1 MIKTKYYLLTSLLLN
16 FHISLGQEST
26 IKEVINEITQTHF
39 QNSQNRGL
47 AIGIIYKDSVQS
59 FYFGGKYT
67 SIIKDVGPN
76 TLFEIGSVTK
86 LFTVHIFNELEKLE
100 VISRTDLLSK
110 YLPKEIYKGKKWVNQ
125 IRLVDIVT
133 HTSGLPSFDSIKDL
147 ETIEGFD
154 SEDPFSVFNS
164 NFILNTLK
172 ELETISEY
180 GTVSY
185 SNFGF
190 GVLGYVLEK
199 TTNTSFE
206 NLFENFIK
214 IDLGLTNTYLRIPE
228 EQVINAAIPHKGD
241 EQIPLIQLYNLSP
254 SGSLKS
260 TLPDVMKFLKYYV
273 DSYDTSYHTKNI
285 LSDQYPVTD
294 EIIPFGWGTIRKNN
308 IDLFFHTGGTYG
320 SNSIVCIIP
329 EKKIG
334 ISILSNNDL
343 NNGLN
348 NYLLSIVDFF
358 TR

>member
-164 NFILNTLK
+164 NFILNTL
-172 ELETISEY
+172 
-180 GTVSY
+180 
-185 SNFGF
+185 
-190 GVLGYVLEK
+190 
-199 TTNTSFE
+199 
-206 NLFENFIK
+206 
-214 IDLGLTNTYLRIPE
+214 
-228 EQVINAAIPHKGD
+228 
-241 EQIPLIQLYNLSP
+241 
-254 SGSLKS
+254 
-260 TLPDVMKFLKYYV
+260 
-273 DSYDTSYHTKNI
+273 
-285 LSDQYPVTD
+285 
-294 EIIPFGWGTIRKNN
+294 
-308 IDLFFHTGGTYG
+308 
-320 SNSIVCIIP
+320 
-329 EKKIG
+329 
-334 ISILSNNDL
+334 
-343 NNGLN
+343 
-348 NYLLSIVDFF
+348 
-358 TR
+358 

>member
-1 MIKTKYYLLTSLLLN
+1 MFVSILLN
-16 FHISLGQEST
+16 FHISLGQESP
-26 IKEVINEITQTHF
+26 IKESLNKITQNHF
-39 QNSQNRGL
+39 QDSQNRGL
-47 AIGIIYKDSVQS
+47 ALGIIDKDSIQS

-67 SIIKDVGPN
+67 NIIKDVGPN

-100 VISRTDLLSK
+100 IISRTDLLSK
-110 YLPKEIYKGKKWVNQ
+110 YLPEEIYNGKKWANQ

-133 HTSGLPSFDSIKDL
+133 HTSGLPSFDSTKDL

-172 ELETISEY
+172 ELDTISEY
-180 GTVSY
+180 GKVSY

-190 GVLGYVLEK
+190 GVLGYVLEEI
-199 TTNTSFE
+199 TNTSFE

-228 EQVINAAIPHKGD
+228 EQVINVAIPHKGD
-241 EQIPLIQLYNLSP
+241 EQLPLIQLYNLSP
-254 SGSLKS
+254 AGSLKS
-260 TLPDVMKFLKYYV
+260 TLPEVMKFLKYYV

-285 LSDQYPVTD
+285 LSDQYPSKD
-294 EIIPFGWGTIRKNN
+294 DIIPFGWGTIRRNN
-308 IDLFFHTGGTYG
+308 IDLFFHSGGTYG

-334 ISILSNNDL
+334 ISILSNNNL
-343 NNGLN
+343 KNGLSS
-348 NYLLSIVDFF
+348 YLLSIVDLL
-358 TR
+358 TK